1 MMNREG
7 AVVKSEMVALRKHIY
22 KNKHPLSGIALIF
35 LMKLIYWRLPSHS
48 NNEYTTSMKI

>member
-35 LMKLIYWRLPSHS
+35 LMKLIYWRFQSHS
-48 NNEYTTSMKI
+48 NNEYKTSMKI